1 MKLIKLTSLLT
12 LSLALSILTG
22 CHGKNYHPT
31 TNIPGLKPHGVGD
44 DTGPGKGNLI
54 DQGPAITDNN
64 LGNNNNTT
72 GISLGDAKHTGWP
85 EDRETLR
92 ADIVYF
98 DFDSS
103 VIKENQKSKVQAVAD
118 YMKKESV
125 NAVKVE
131 GHCDERGTEE
141 YNRALGEH
149 RALAIREALVGMGI
163 SPDRVDTITYGEDKP
178 AAVGN
183 NEAAWSKN
191 RRGEFIVLTP
201 PK

>member
-1 MKLIKLTSLLT
+1 MKLIKFTSLLT
-12 LSLALSILTG
+12 LTLAISILTG
-22 CHGKNYHPT
+22 CHGKNYHKVT
-31 TNIPGLKPHGVGD
+31 DLRDSKGKGIE
-44 DTGPGKGNLI
+44 DTGPGNGKLI
-54 DQGPAITDNN
+54 DLGPPITDNN

-72 GISLGDAKHTGWP
+72 GIPLGGAGHPGWID
-85 EDRETLR
+85 DRETLK
-92 ADIVYF
+92 ADTVYF

-149 RALAIREALVGMGI
+149 RALAIREALVGLGI

-178 AAVGN
+178 AVVGN